1 MIKVIKVEQNLL
13 ETLQEL
19 LWIIIPLVLL
29 EISLILIALRDWYKK
44 REMLEQNKLIWL
56 LVILFFNLFGPVIY
70 LWYSHTKVM
79 TVDDS
84 EDEWG
89 N

>member
-1 MIKVIKVEQNLL
+1 MEPNLL
-13 ETLQEL
+13 ELFQEFF
-19 LWIIIPLVLL
+19 WIIIPLVLL
-29 EISLILIALRDWYKK
+29 EISLVLIALWDWFKK
-44 REMLEQNKLIWL
+44 REYLEQNKLVWL

-70 LWYSHTKVM
+70 LWYSYNKIM
-79 TVDDS
+79 TVTDS

>member
-1 MIKVIKVEQNLL
+1 MELNLL
-13 ETLQEL
+13 ELFQEFF
-19 LWIIIPLVLL
+19 WIIIPLVLL
-29 EISLILIALRDWYKK
+29 QTSLVLIALWDWFKK
-44 REMLEQNKLIWL
+44 REYLEQNKLVWL

-70 LWYSHTKVM
+70 LWYSQNKIM
-79 TVDDS
+79 TVTDS

>member
-1 MIKVIKVEQNLL
+1 MELNLL
-13 ETLQEL
+13 ELFQEL
-19 LWIIIPLVLL
+19 FWIIIPLVLL
-29 EISLILIALRDWYKK
+29 QISLVLIALWDWFKK
-44 REMLEQNKLIWL
+44 REYLEQNKLVWL

-70 LWYSHTKVM
+70 LWYSHNKIM
-79 TVDDS
+79 TVTDS